1 MNHRIFNSI
10 IFVLNEN
17 LFRIYLLMK
26 NKVIKIRHATKTRGN
41 ESGTQMLYSQ
51 FQWSCWISSLHCL
64 PHLFWQLWLYNCNR
78 VSNCN
83 TLSIHLAALPLLW
96 TFFLLACLWPFSAA
110 FPATLYRVS
119 QRVWNSLEMVPNDL
133 RNIYKKIIFTPTN
146 CFFSIFYVLQNI
158 KLLFKAI

>member
-26 NKVIKIRHATKTRGN
+26 NKVIKIRHATKRGEMKVEHKCCTHHFN
-41 ESGTQMLYSQ
+41 DHVG
-51 FQWSCWISSLHCL
+51 FQDCL

-119 QRVWNSLEMVPNDL
+119 QRVWHSLEMVPNDL
-133 RNIYKKIIFTPTN
+133 RNIYEKFIFTPTN